1 MPVPPALRPTL
12 ALLLLPV
19 LGGASSGDPAALP
32 SGDASRQRM
41 TEWQAPAGP
50 PALSTFVLE
59 EPQAKRTAP
68 KGLIRLSSGFG
79 TRIDPIDGSHRVHTG
94 LDMPGRAGTPIL
106 AAAVGTI
113 SFAGRAGGY
122 GQMVEIDHGNGLK
135 TRYAHLSQILVRP
148 GDTVSLQQT
157 IALMGSTGR
166 STGNHLHFEVRV
178 NGRATDPRGWFG
190 SSAAPPAAATSAP
203 VVPAATHI
211 SDFARRRAAAAAE

>member
-1 MPVPPALRPTL
+1 MPVPPALRSTL
-12 ALLLLPV
+12 ALGLLCIAPSADAAEQALLPT
-19 LGGASSGDPAALP
+19 GD
-32 SGDASRQRM
+32 SETVRERM
-41 TEWQAPAGP
+41 TGW
-50 PALSTFVLE
+50 
-59 EPQAKRTAP
+59 TAP
-68 KGLIRLSSGFG
+68 PPRPVLAPPQPARTTPAPLPRLSSGFG
-79 TRIDPIDGSHRVHTG
+79 TRVDPINGSHRVHTG

-190 SSAAPPAAATSAP
+190 SVPAPRAAATPVPVAP
-203 VVPAATHI
+203 MSPHI
-211 SDFARRRAAAAAE
+211 SDFARRRAAIEAE

>member
-1 MPVPPALRPTL
+1 MPPALRPTL
-12 ALLLLPV
+12 ALSLLCIAGSAV
-19 LGGASSGDPAALP
+19 AAEQVALP
-32 SGDASRQRM
+32 SGDSGAVRERMSGWSAPPPEPLLASPQPAPL
-41 TEWQAPAGP
+41 APAP
-50 PALSTFVLE
+50 PPLM
-59 EPQAKRTAP
+59 P
-68 KGLIRLSSGFG
+68 RLSSGFG
-79 TRIDPIDGSHRVHTG
+79 TRVDPIDGSHRVHTG

-106 AAAVGTI
+106 AAAVGKI

-178 NGRATDPRGWFG
+178 NGHATDPRGWFG
-190 SSAAPPAAATSAP
+190 STPAPRAAATSAP